1 MRGHVDVL
9 GVRVSAINPESA
21 VDHMRDWVESGQR
34 EYVCVTGVHG
44 VIESLQHPDLIR
56 IHNEAGMVTP
66 DGMPLV
72 WCARAAGAKWV
83 ERVYGPDLLLAICEE
98 SLDKGWSHYFYGAAP
113 GVAERLAARLTDR
126 FPGLKVVGTHSPPF
140 RDLDETEVEEVVD
153 TINMASPTFVW
164 VGLST
169 PKQERWMSAFRDR
182 LEAPVI
188 VGVGAAFDMHAG
200 DLRQA
205 PPWMQRWGLEW
216 LFRVIMEPRRLWRRY
231 LKAVPTFL
239 VRIAVNRP
247 TYVPEELPASRS

>member
-1 MRGHVDVL
+1 MDVL

-21 VDHMRDWVESGQR
+21 VDQVKDWIEGGQR

-44 VIESLQHPDLIR
+44 VVESLQHPDLIR

-72 WCARAAGAKWV
+72 WCSRIAGADWV
-83 ERVYGPDLLLAICEE
+83 ERVYGPDLLLDLCEE
-98 SLDKGWSHYFYGAAP
+98 SLQRGWSHFFYGAAP
-113 GVAERLAARLTDR
+113 GVADRLAARLTKR

-140 RDLDETEVEEVVD
+140 RDLDEGEVDDVVD
-153 TINMASPTFVW
+153 MINLAAPTIVW

-169 PKQERWMSAFRDR
+169 PKQERWMSSLRDR
-182 LEAPVI
+182 LNAPVI

-205 PPWMQRWGLEW
+205 PPWMQRAGLEW
-216 LFRVIMEPRRLWRRY
+216 LFRVMMEPKRLWKRY
-231 LKAVPTFL
+231 VRAVPTFL
-239 VRIAVNRP
+239 VRIATNRP
-247 TYVPEELPASRS
+247 TFVPGELPASRP